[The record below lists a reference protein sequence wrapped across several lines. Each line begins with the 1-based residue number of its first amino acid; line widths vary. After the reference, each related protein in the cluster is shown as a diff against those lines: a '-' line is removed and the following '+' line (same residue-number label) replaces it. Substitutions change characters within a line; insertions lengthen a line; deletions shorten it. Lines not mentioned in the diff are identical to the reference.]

1 MSADEI
7 RPDASAQ
14 CDGAT
19 ECPLHEALAA
29 PGALERRE
37 FLRAAAMAL
46 ASIGL
51 LGAGAERAESMPVR
65 ALKALAG
72 GSGPAEEKRYPM
84 PAADGVSIDKENSVI
99 VARAAGKVYAFSLA
113 CPHQN
118 TALRWD
124 ADDHQ
129 FQCPKHKSRYTEDGT
144 FLEGRATRNMD
155 RLAVKRDGAVLVV
168 DIDALFQQDEN
179 PKEWGEA
186 FVPA

>member
-1 MSADEI
+1 MSADET
-7 RPDASAQ
+7 RPDASAR
-14 CDGAT
+14 CDDAT
-19 ECPLHEALAA
+19 QCPLHDALATPVA
-29 PGALERRE
+29 VERRE
-37 FLRAAAMAL
+37 FLRVAAMAF

-51 LGAGAERAESMPVR
+51 LGAVAERAEPMPVR

-84 PAADGVSIDKENSVI
+84 PTADGVMIDKENSVI

-118 TALRWD
+118 TALRWQ

-129 FQCPKHKSRYTEDGT
+129 FQCPKHKSRYTEDGV
-144 FLEGRATRNMD
+144 FIEGRATRNMD
-155 RLAVKRDGAVLVV
+155 RLAVKRDGEVLVV
-168 DIDALFQQDEN
+168 DIDALYQQDEN
-179 PKEWGEA
+179 PKEWSAA